1 METELRVYSRSML
14 RPRSANDKIHVVQ
27 EKTGAELSLPI
38 HPCLWESIKAYPAK
52 GVMLIG
58 NASTGRPIK
67 GSALTL
73 LVHRAAKQAGL
84 TKRCKVHG
92 LRKAASRRLAEHGAT
107 AKEIAATTGQKTL
120 REIERYTEAADQER
134 LSTTAIGKLPRKRTK
149 NESV

>member
-1 METELRVYSRSML
+1 VSVVCGCADITLDTTRLYRFG
-14 RPRSANDKIHVVQ
+14 PR
-27 EKTGAELSLPI
+27 T
-38 HPCLWESIKAYPAK
+38 
-52 GVMLIG
+52 
-58 NASTGRPIK
+58 ASTGRPIK

-107 AKEIAATTGQKTL
+107 AKKIAATTGQKTL
-120 REIERYTEAADQER
+120 KEIERYTAAADQER